1 MILQMKG
8 GWTNKDALNM
18 EDNVEQERFLITDT
32 YVRVKYRSADDISG
46 WWKHPLDNQ
55 VKEKTK

>member
-18 EDNVEQERFLITDT
+18 EDNVEQERFLTTDT

-55 VKEKTK
+55 VKERNK

>member
-8 GWTNKDALNM
+8 GWTHKDALNM

-46 WWKHPLDNQ
+46 WWKHPLNDQ
-55 VKEKTK
+55 IKERNK

>member
-46 WWKHPLDNQ
+46 WWKHPLNDQ
-55 VKEKTK
+55 IKEHNK

>member
-1 MILQMKG
+1 MKG
-8 GWTNKDALNM
+8 GWTYKDVLNM

-46 WWKHPLDNQ
+46 WWKHPLDDQ
-55 VKEKTK
+55 VKERAK